1 MDEGVVRRGQGHTR
15 DISSKGMFIYSDSE
29 PPAKADLRV
38 EVSLRPVAETNTKLR
53 LSAEAL
59 VIRVEPS
66 SGTGANHGFAILNR
80 SYKLLN
86 GATPIEDWEKG
97 LDIEPN

>member
-38 EVSLRPVAETNTKLR
+38 EVSLRSIAEANTEVR

-59 VIRVEPS
+59 VIRVEAF
-66 SGTGANHGFAILNR
+66 SGSGANHGFAILNR

-86 GATPIEDWEKG
+86 GTTPIDDWATG
-97 LDIEPN
+97 LDSEPN